1 MCAVGTGSLN
11 IVRSEWEPFAST
23 IRFGLTNADLGR
35 LKFEPVPLNAVRTE
49 CAQWELVRHRLRHCA
64 KLEWVRHVQV
74 MKQFTMCRP
83 GMGSPSA
90 RPRFGPSGS
99 AGSARQRKEPT
110 PSGWAQRLGFGL
122 GWAPLGHPLRGTP
135 WALGLG
141 LGLGYGLYN
150 LGLCCLWAKGK
161 AHALG
166 HGPQLGQATG
176 QQCLHCCNLCN
187 LG

>member
-1 MCAVGTGSLN
+1 MCAVGTGSLS
-11 IVRSEWEPFAST
+11 IVRSEWEPFANT

-35 LKFEPVPLNAVRTE
+35 LKFEPVPLNAVRNE

-90 RPRFGPSGS
+90 RPRFGRSGSVRSGS
-99 AGSARQRKEPT
+99 ATQRTHPFGVGSMLGVR
-110 PSGWAQRLGFGL
+110 GWV
-122 GWAPLGHPLRGTP
+122 APLGQPLRAGP

-141 LGLGYGLYN
+141 LGLGNGLYH
-150 LGLCCLWAKGK
+150 LGLGCLWAKGK
-161 AHALG
+161 AHALR
-166 HGPQLGQATG
+166 
-176 QQCLHCCNLCN
+176 HCP
-187 LG
+187 